1 MKNYKNTLLF
11 SVAAC
16 LPFVLTGCS
25 LVEDCKKFFKEHGVW
40 ELIIFAI
47 IFFVILS
54 LLKLVVSYIISTSDI
69 ASAIENFRPS
79 VTNNNLEKIAGGL
92 TALSDTNNNLK
103 DIAGGLTAL
112 NDKEA
117 TKISLAERKFTN
129 LKQTNGILTRIADE
143 LAKINEQKTNKN
155 LERIADELAKI
166 NEHIESNKTAQA
178 ERKVRQRRKIRY
190 F

>member
-1 MKNYKNTLLF
+1 M
-11 SVAAC
+11 V
-16 LPFVLTGCS
+16 
-25 LVEDCKKFFKEHGVW
+25 
-40 ELIIFAI
+40 
-47 IFFVILS
+47 
-54 LLKLVVSYIISTSDI
+54 LKLVVSYIISTSDI
-69 ASAIENFRPS
+69 ASAIKDCRPYY
-79 VTNNNLEKIAGGL
+79 
-92 TALSDTNNNLK
+92 TNNNLK
-103 DIAGGLTAL
+103 DIERGLTAL

-117 TKISLAERKFTN
+117 TKISQAERKFTN
-129 LKQTNGILTRIADE
+129 LQQTNEILMRIANE